1 MPRDLLPLVSV
12 QVLLWSG
19 KACSYNI
26 PASCGACRAKGIGIR
41 VLLLVLFCSS
51 SALADT
57 FGLGTAGPGNWGILE
72 TGANQVSLSNNT
84 GITVNSGATS
94 SQANLGINSG
104 GKLNQSGTVVV
115 QGTYFKFSTNNSDSI
130 TSGFTAV
137 GGTNT
142 TSNTLLTTAASDATA
157 ASTTLAGLTPN
168 QTLGTITASTTISA
182 AVPGRNVIN
191 VTDINMSN
199 GTTLTLSGSATQSFV
214 INVTGT
220 SNVNFDNVSL
230 VGGLTAANVIFNVLN
245 GDVVTDNSPDV
256 VNGIIMDI
264 NGMVSFTNNDTLN
277 GEIISGKA
285 ISLSNNSDVEVV
297 PTVPEASTAAYF
309 TLGPLSLAAVMLL
322 HRRFSRRKQTAVR
335 GSHNP
340 AESVLGAVKLC

>member
-1 MPRDLLPLVSV
+1 VV
-12 QVLLWSG
+12 VL
-19 KACSYNI
+19 CS
-26 PASCGACRAKGIGIR
+26 
-41 VLLLVLFCSS
+41 SS

-72 TGANQVSLSNNT
+72 TGASQVSLSNNT

-115 QGTYFKFSTNNSDSI
+115 QGTYYKFSTNSDST

-137 GGTNT
+137 GGVNT
-142 TSNTLLTTAASDATA
+142 TSNSKLTTAAADATA

-168 QTLGTITASTTISA
+168 QTLGTITANTTISA
-182 AVPGRNVIN
+182 TVPGRNVVNLI
-191 VTDINMSN
+191 DINMGS
-199 GTTLTLSGSATQSFV
+199 GTILTLSGSATQSFV

-220 SNVNFDNVSL
+220 SNVSFANVSL

-245 GDVVTDNSPDV
+245 GDTVTDNSPDV

-264 NGMVSFTNNDTLN
+264 NGTVSITNNDTIN
-277 GEIISGKA
+277 GEVISGKQ
-285 ISLSNNSDVEVV
+285 ISFSNNSDVEVV

-322 HRRFSRRKQTAVR
+322 HRRFSRRKQAVVR
-335 GSHNP
+335 GSNDP